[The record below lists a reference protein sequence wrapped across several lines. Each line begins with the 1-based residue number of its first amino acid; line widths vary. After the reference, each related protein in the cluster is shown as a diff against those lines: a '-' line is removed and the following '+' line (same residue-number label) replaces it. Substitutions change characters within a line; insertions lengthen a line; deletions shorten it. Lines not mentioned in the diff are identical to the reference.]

1 MSQLE
6 RIYYIDQQIRTNDGV
21 TAKSVA
27 EHFEVSDRTIKRD
40 IEYLRDRLGAPIE
53 WNPEQNRYEYS
64 SPWDRLA
71 FADIRSLMTMA
82 FIQAILEKQPYIP
95 IVSDELSQRL
105 KKIFAGPFETISD
118 RVRYELPDMEA
129 LQEQHAF
136 DLCQAMLE
144 KQWVDVRY
152 RDSGGKE
159 SDRRIAPLR
168 LINYGG
174 KWYCVAY
181 DEGRQAL
188 RTFALK
194 RFLQLSLSQDA
205 VSGLPEEETIEQ
217 FLRDSYGIFKGKP
230 IGKAVLRFYGGAA
243 RAVQEQV
250 WHPQQELRTLTAE
263 ELPDPSV
270 PQPVIDLTLPARDW
284 TELLG
289 RALRCGR
296 YCEVLSPPE
305 FRQLWQDEIAALAKL
320 AELAAQPG
328 PT

>member
-6 RIYYIDQQIRTNDGV
+6 RVYYIDQQIRTCGGV

-27 EHFEVSDRTIKRD
+27 VHFEVSDRTIKRD
-40 IEYLRDRLGAPIE
+40 IEYLRERLGAPIE
-53 WNPEQNRYEYS
+53 WNKGKKRYEYT

-82 FIQAILEKQPYIP
+82 FIQALLEKQPYIP

-105 KKIFAGPFETISD
+105 KKIFTGPFETISD

-129 LQEQHAF
+129 LQEAHAF

-144 KQWVDVRY
+144 NQWVDVRY

-174 KWYCVAY
+174 KWYCIAY

-194 RFLQLSLSQDA
+194 RFLKLSLAQHA
-205 VSGLPEEETIEQ
+205 VSGLPKDEAIEQ

-270 PQPVIDLTLPARDW
+270 PQPVIELTLPARDW

-296 YCEVLSPPE
+296 YCEVLAPHE
-305 FRQLWQDEIAALAKL
+305 FRQLWQDEIAALA
-320 AELAAQPG
+320 ALAAQPG